1 VWQADLPNGCVF
13 FLRRMNGRTAHKA
26 GGKIQIIQANY
37 WTMPIELGY
46 LQKSGFLKPDFY
58 NAR

>member
-1 VWQADLPNGCVF
+1 
-13 FLRRMNGRTAHKA
+13 MNGRTAHKA
-26 GGKIQIIQANY
+26 GGKIQIIQVNY